1 MKEKKWEEG
10 IKINVS
16 QEEPATKDEE
26 KQPEKEPEPKEKPLA
41 KMTKPELLKKI
52 QELQEESKK
61 NFDLYLR
68 SQADI
73 ENIKKRNKKDK
84 EDWIKYSNETLIK
97 EMLPVIDN
105 LEKAI
110 SHSQN
115 ENSFDSLK
123 EGVKLTLKGFIDS
136 LAKSGLEEVKAQGEP
151 FDPSYHQAVSQQA
164 DNSVEVGIILE
175 ELQKGYTLN
184 ERLIRPAMV
193 VISKGKPDNVSS
205 HD

>member
-1 MKEKKWEEG
+1 MKEKKEEEG

-16 QEEPATKDEE
+16 QEEPGTKDEE
-26 KQPEKEPEPKEKPLA
+26 KEPETKEKPLA
-41 KMTKPELLKKI
+41 KMTKPELLEKI
-52 QELQEESKK
+52 KELQEESTK
-61 NFDLYLR
+61 NFYLYLR

-84 EDWIKYSNETLIK
+84 EDWIRYSNETLIK

-110 SHSQN
+110 SHSQD
-115 ENSFDSLK
+115 ENSFDALK
-123 EGVKLTLKGFIDS
+123 EGVKLTLKGFIDT
-136 LAKSGLEEVKAQGEP
+136 LVKSGLEEVKAQGEP
-151 FDPSYHQAVSQQA
+151 FDPSYHQAVSQQE
-164 DNSVEVGIILE
+164 DNNVEVGIILV
-175 ELQKGYTLN
+175 ELQRGYTLN

-193 VISKGKPDNVSS
+193 VVSKGKSDNVSS

>member
-1 MKEKKWEEG
+1 MKEKKGEEG
-10 IKINVS
+10 IKIDVS
-16 QEEPATKDEE
+16 QEELNTKDEE
-26 KQPEKEPEPKEKPLA
+26 KEPESKEKPLA
-41 KMTKPELLKKI
+41 KMTKLELLEKI
-52 QELQEESKK
+52 EELKEESKK

-84 EDWIKYSNETLIK
+84 EDWIRYSNETLIK

-110 SHSQN
+110 SHSQD
-115 ENSFDSLK
+115 ENSFDALK
-123 EGVKLTLKGFIDS
+123 EGVKLTLKGFIDT

-151 FDPSYHQAVSQQA
+151 FDPSYHQAVSQQE
-164 DNSVEVGIILE
+164 DNDVEVGVILE
-175 ELQKGYTLN
+175 ELQRGYTLN

-193 VISKGKPDNVSS
+193 VISKGKPDDVSS
-205 HD
+205 YD

>member
-1 MKEKKWEEG
+1 M
-10 IKINVS
+10 
-16 QEEPATKDEE
+16 
-26 KQPEKEPEPKEKPLA
+26 
-41 KMTKPELLKKI
+41 
-52 QELQEESKK
+52 
-61 NFDLYLR
+61 
-68 SQADI
+68 

-84 EDWIKYSNETLIK
+84 EDWIRYSNETLIK

-115 ENSFDSLK
+115 ENSFDALK
-123 EGVKLTLKGFIDS
+123 EGVKLTLKGFMDT
-136 LAKSGLEEVKAQGEP
+136 LAKSGLEEVKARGEQ
-151 FDPSYHQAVSQQA
+151 FDPSYHQAVSQQED
-164 DNSVEVGIILE
+164 DNVETGIILE

-193 VISKGKPDNVSS
+193 VVSKGKPDNVSS

>member
-1 MKEKKWEEG
+1 MKEKKGEEG
-10 IKINVS
+10 IKIEVS
-16 QEEPATKDEE
+16 QEEPNTKD
-26 KQPEKEPEPKEKPLA
+26 KEKEPETKEKPLA
-41 KMTKPELLKKI
+41 KMTKSELLEKI
-52 QELQEESKK
+52 KELKEESTK

-84 EDWIKYSNETLIK
+84 DDWIRYSNETLIK

-115 ENSFDSLK
+115 ENSFDALK
-123 EGVKLTLKGFIDS
+123 EGVKLTLKGFIDT
-136 LAKSGLEEVKAQGEP
+136 LVKSGLEEVKAQGEP
-151 FDPSYHQAVSQQA
+151 FDPSYHQAVSQQE
-164 DNSVEVGIILE
+164 DNNVGVGVILE
-175 ELQKGYTLN
+175 ELQRGYTLN

-193 VISKGKPDNVSS
+193 VVSKGKPDDVSS
-205 HD
+205 LD

>member
-1 MKEKKWEEG
+1 MKEKNGEEG

-16 QEEPATKDEE
+16 QEEPATQDEE
-26 KQPEKEPEPKEKPLA
+26 EQPDQAPEFKEKPPE
-41 KMTKPELLKKI
+41 KMTKPELLEQIK
-52 QELQEESKK
+52 ELQEESKK

-68 SQADI
+68 SQAEI

-84 EDWIKYSNETLIK
+84 EDWVKYANETLTK

-110 SHSQN
+110 SHTQN
-115 ENSFDSLK
+115 ENSLEALK
-123 EGVKLTLKGFIDS
+123 EGVELTLKGFMDT
-136 LAKSGLEEVKAQGEP
+136 LMKSGLEEVKAQGEP
-151 FDPSYHQAVSQQA
+151 FDPAFHHAVSQQE
-164 DNSVEVGIILE
+164 DSDVEPGIILV

-193 VISKGKPDNVSS
+193 VISKGKPENGSN